1 MLDSGVFC
9 CYALF
14 MFVCKVTHYNKK
26 NRREYYTFKLIESV
40 RTERGPRQRDIL
52 NLGTDFKLPKEKWKD
67 FANLVE
73 EIITGQNSLFDY
85 PLEIGTLARNCAR
98 KIIRKHSSI
107 IPKKKDSSSDFLP
120 DYQTVDV
127 NSVENEQ
134 ARTIGAE
141 HVVYHTI
148 KELELDTKLAE
159 LKFNKPHL
167 EAAIGVIAARLI
179 NPSSERKTHLW
190 LKDISGIDELMDTDF
205 SMLSQDRV
213 YKVSDMLLKN
223 KEAIE
228 EHLSLKERNLFNLEE
243 KIILYDLTN
252 TFFEGSGKYN
262 KKAHFGRSKEKRNDS
277 PLVTLG
283 LVLDADGFPKRSNVF
298 DGNVSEPKTLENMI
312 KDLSAYKPLVKP
324 TIVLDAGIATEA
336 NIKWLK
342 GNNYS
347 YLVVSRKRKKDIPAN
362 VNLVTVKKDDN
373 NLVQAA
379 LVKNEATDE
388 IELYCHSKG
397 KEKKEEGIKTLF
409 QNRFEEELIKAQ
421 SALSKKN
428 GIKRYEKVIERIGR
442 LKERFKR
449 VAHRYEVTIKKEP
462 ETNKAKAINWHLKE
476 TEENNGVYVLRT
488 NREELKEEQIWNI
501 YNMLTDIEDAF
512 RCMKSELGFRP
523 IHHQKEVRAD
533 GHIFIT
539 VLAYHLLHTIRFKLR
554 RDGIHLSWATIRDRL
569 FTQVRITTTMKRK
582 DGKMIH
588 IRKSSRAELFHKKI
602 YDALKLPHQPGKT
615 VKTIL

>member
-1 MLDSGVFC
+1 
-9 CYALF
+9 
-14 MFVCKVTHYNKK
+14 MFVCKVSHYNKK
-26 NRREYYTFKLIESV
+26 NRREYHTFKLVESV

-52 NLGTDFKLPKEKWKD
+52 NLGTDFNLPKEKWKD
-67 FANLVE
+67 FANRVE
-73 EIITGQNSLFDY
+73 EIIAGQNSLLEY
-85 PLEIGTLARNCAR
+85 PLEIETPARNYAR
-98 KIIRKHSSI
+98 KIIRKQSST
-107 IPKKKDSSSDFLP
+107 IPEKKKSSP

-127 NSVENEQ
+127 NSVENEE

-141 HVVYHTI
+141 HVVYHSI
-148 KELELDTKLAE
+148 QELELDRKLAE

-179 NPSSERKTHLW
+179 NPTSERATHIW
-190 LKDISGIDELMDTDF
+190 LKDISGIDELLDADF
-205 SMLSQDRV
+205 SQLSQDRV

-228 EHLSLKERNLFNLEE
+228 EHLSVKERNLFNLEE

-262 KKAHFGRSKEKRNDS
+262 KKAHFGRSKEKRSDAA
-277 PLVTLG
+277 LVTLG
-283 LVLDADGFPKRSNVF
+283 LVLDADGFPKRSTIF
-298 DGNVSEPKTLENMI
+298 DGNVSEPETLKNMI
-312 KDLSAYKPLVKP
+312 KDLSAGKPLIKP

-336 NIKWLK
+336 NITWLK
-342 GNNYS
+342 GNQYS

-362 VNLVTVKKDDN
+362 VNLVTVKKDDTT
-373 NLVQAA
+373 LVRAA
-379 LVKNEATDE
+379 LVKNEDTDE

-409 QNRFEEELIKAQ
+409 QNRFEAELIKAQ

-449 VAHRYEVTIKKEP
+449 VAHRYEVTIKKDP
-462 ETNKAKAINWHLKE
+462 ETNKAKAITWHVQE
-476 TEENNGVYVLRT
+476 TENNNGVYVLRT

-501 YNMLTDIEDAF
+501 YNTLADIEDAF

-533 GHIFIT
+533 GHLFIT
-539 VLAYHLLHTIRFKLR
+539 VLAYHLLHTIRFRLR

-569 FTQVRITTTMKRK
+569 STQVRITTTMKRK

-588 IRKSSRAELFHKKI
+588 IRKSSRAELFHEKI

>member
-1 MLDSGVFC
+1 
-9 CYALF
+9 
-14 MFVCKVTHYNKK
+14 
-26 NRREYYTFKLIESV
+26 
-40 RTERGPRQRDIL
+40 
-52 NLGTDFKLPKEKWKD
+52 
-67 FANLVE
+67 
-73 EIITGQNSLFDY
+73 
-85 PLEIGTLARNCAR
+85 
-98 KIIRKHSSI
+98 
-107 IPKKKDSSSDFLP
+107 
-120 DYQTVDV
+120 
-127 NSVENEQ
+127 
-134 ARTIGAE
+134 
-141 HVVYHTI
+141 
-148 KELELDTKLAE
+148 
-159 LKFNKPHL
+159 
-167 EAAIGVIAARLI
+167 
-179 NPSSERKTHLW
+179 
-190 LKDISGIDELMDTDF
+190 
-205 SMLSQDRV
+205 
-213 YKVSDMLLKN
+213 MLLKN

-262 KKAHFGRSKEKRNDS
+262 KKAHFGRSKEKRNDA

-298 DGNVSEPKTLENMI
+298 DGNVSEPKTLKNMI
-312 KDLSAYKPLVKP
+312 KDLSAYKPLIKP

-342 GNNYS
+342 GNQYS

-362 VNLVTVKKDDN
+362 VNLVTVKKDDTT
-373 NLVQAA
+373 LVQAA
-379 LVKNEATDE
+379 LVKNEDTDE

-476 TEENNGVYVLRT
+476 TEENNGVYILRT

-501 YNMLTDIEDAF
+501 YNTLTDIEDAF

-523 IHHQKEVRAD
+523 IHHQKELRAD

-539 VLAYHLLHTIRFKLR
+539 VLAYHLLHSIRFKLR
-554 RDGIHLSWATIRDRL
+554 RDGIHHSWATIRDR
-569 FTQVRITTTMKRK
+569 FSTQVRITTTMKRE

-602 YDALKLPHQPGKT
+602 YDALKLPYQPGKI